1 MSARR
6 LPALAVAALAAILAI
21 TAGWWALALWPVG
34 RDGPAWVTVTR
45 AVCFGA
51 ARDELPNA
59 GGWVLLVGQPL
70 GMLGILLTAW
80 GRELRAGLRALLSRL
95 SGQLATGVV
104 AAAMVAGLS
113 GVVARVAGADA
124 ERFVPDVDAAITA
137 ALTRIDNDAPA
148 MALVNQRGET
158 VTLEAFRGRPV
169 LVTFA
174 FAHCGTICPLVVSD
188 VTTAASIL
196 VDDAPVVLILT
207 LDPWRDTPSRLPT
220 IARAWRLG
228 GGAHVLSHPDTTIVE
243 RTLNAWRIPRVR
255 NERTGDVSH
264 PSLVYVLDR
273 QGRIAYAVP
282 GGVETIVA
290 AVRGL

>member
-1 MSARR
+1 ELEGAVVSVEDRVMSARR
-6 LPALAVAALAAILAI
+6 SPGLAVAALAAILAI

-51 ARDELPNA
+51 APDELPNA

-124 ERFVPDVDAAITA
+124 ERFVPDVDAAIA
-137 ALTRIDNDAPA
+137 AVLSRIDNDAPPL
-148 MALVNQRGET
+148 ALVNQRGET
-158 VTLEAFRGRPV
+158 VTLEDVRGRPGPGQV
-169 LVTFA
+169 A
-174 FAHCGTICPLVVSD
+174 FAPR
-188 VTTAASIL
+188 
-196 VDDAPVVLILT
+196 AP
-207 LDPWRDTPSRLPT
+207 
-220 IARAWRLG
+220 
-228 GGAHVLSHPDTTIVE
+228 
-243 RTLNAWRIPRVR
+243 
-255 NERTGDVSH
+255 
-264 PSLVYVLDR
+264 
-273 QGRIAYAVP
+273 
-282 GGVETIVA
+282 
-290 AVRGL
+290 